1 MPKRSRTI
9 RRRGGERMASIVTQ
23 KRREWL
29 AGLSSI
35 AYRADPER
43 LIALGRLFA
52 CSLALLSVYLDPTTP
67 SANVTETY
75 AVLFGY
81 VVISVVFA
89 IPPLFVRSG
98 VLRMLQTPIDVLMI
112 GLLAHYTDE
121 LESPFFGF
129 CTFALIGATIRWG
142 WRGALGTAALLQI
155 MILMVGIPDLFD
167 GNDWPLNVLIMRTVF
182 CWVAAMMLGY
192 FGSYR
197 SRNEYRLR
205 ELASWPIEIVP
216 TGDRPWLSEALNHAA
231 TVLGTDRILVL
242 WQDQDATASTLAF
255 WTGERCQ
262 FLDDARIPMEL
273 SSYERTPTVWRRQQA
288 ADLLDTIAPASENAD
303 WHRFLRRGRKSL
315 HLARF
320 DSIRYRGW
328 VIVIDPAFREESV
341 DSLVRIVAARIG
353 LALEQFSIVSDLSAA
368 AGLQERARLT
378 RDLHDSVLQDLT
390 AAVWQLDAAMK
401 QLAPN
406 AQQTL
411 SRIHDVLQQQQ
422 YRLRRLV
429 TDTRAHRPHGGLLM
443 EQLQTFAEPLGRQW
457 NCRLELSVEPPQ
469 LRVSNSIATELCLA
483 LSEATANA
491 ARHGAAEKLTVSIVS
506 EQDNLRIE
514 FEDDGNGA
522 DGRAPLPRSMSER
535 VAELGGTLI
544 GTQRAIGHGLRMTLP
559 LHAGSR

>member
-1 MPKRSRTI
+1 
-9 RRRGGERMASIVTQ
+9 MASIVTQ
-23 KRREWL
+23 KRRDWV
-29 AGLSSI
+29 AALSSI
-35 AYRADPER
+35 GNRADPER

-52 CSLALLSVYLDPTTP
+52 CSLALLAVYLDPTTP

-75 AVLFGY
+75 AVLVGY
-81 VVISVVFA
+81 VVISVLFA
-89 IPPLFVRSG
+89 IPSLFARPG
-98 VLRMLQTPIDVLMI
+98 ALRMLQMPVDVLMI

-121 LESPFFGF
+121 LESPFFGL

-142 WRGALGTAALLQI
+142 WRGALSTAALLQI
-155 MILMVGIPDLFD
+155 VILIVGIPDLFD

-216 TGDRPWLSEALNHAA
+216 TGDRPWLSEALKHAA
-231 TVLGTDRILVL
+231 TVLGTDLILVL
-242 WQDQDATASTLAF
+242 WQDQDAIANTLAF
-255 WTGERCQ
+255 WTGDRCE
-262 FLDDARIPMEL
+262 FLDGANVPVEL
-273 SSYERTPTVWRRQQA
+273 GAFERDPFAWRHQKA
-288 ADLLDTIAPASENAD
+288 ADLLEKIMPAAKD
-303 WHRFLRRGRKSL
+303 AKWQRFLVRGRKSF

-320 DSIRYRGW
+320 DSIRYCGW

-341 DSLVRIVAARIG
+341 DSLVGIVAARIG

-378 RDLHDSVLQDLT
+378 RDVHDSVLQDLT
-390 AAVWQLDAAMK
+390 AAVWQLDATMK
-401 QLAPN
+401 QLAPD

-411 SRIHDVLQQQQ
+411 GRIREVLQQQQ

-429 TDTRAHRPHGGLLM
+429 TDTRGRRPHGGLLM
-443 EQLQTFAEPLGRQW
+443 EQLQTFAEPLGKQW
-457 NCRLELSVEPPQ
+457 NCRLELSVDPPR
-469 LRVSNSIATELCLA
+469 LRVSNAVATQLCLA

-491 ARHGAAEKLTVSIVS
+491 ARHGAAETLTVSIVS
-506 EQDNLRIE
+506 EQGRLRID
-514 FEDDGNGA
+514 FEDDGHGA
-522 DGRAPLPRSMSER
+522 QGSAPLPRSMCER

-544 GTQRAIGHGLRMTLP
+544 GTQRAIGHGLQMILP
-559 LHAGSR
+559 LPAAGR